1 MRFSFHERLLDSA
14 RNDKHERTSIG
25 GRLAFSHFQLSS
37 QNPMEEG
44 EQSKCRSNQNDR
56 VEDEDTDLDPKMT
69 SLCAEVDVRPATP
82 SIVALF
88 RAALRDAPANLL
100 F

>member
-37 QNPMEEG
+37 QNPMEQG
-44 EQSKCRSNQNDR
+44 EQSKCRSNKNDR

-69 SLCAEVDVRPATP
+69 FLFAEEDVRQVEPAIF
-82 SIVALF
+82 SLF
-88 RAALRDAPANLL
+88 LLCVLILYVNL
-100 F
+100 